1 LAGPSSGGDLAKA
14 EPGNLARAHQTHA
27 MKTLATQL
35 SDAQDA
41 LDRSAR
47 EAQRR
52 LAASVERSL
61 ERCGDPI
68 GPLFQRAHRAI
79 HTAVSAIE
87 TARRRMQ
94 ADLASAADALLV
106 EALVLAA
113 VRHVEGTT
121 RFELPV
127 REETNGEEQV
137 QHERPQHSR
146 GE

>member
-1 LAGPSSGGDLAKA
+1 MKSDRPRTDLV
-14 EPGNLARAHQTHA
+14 
-27 MKTLATQL
+27 MKTMATQL

-47 EAQRR
+47 DAQRR

-61 ERCGDPI
+61 ERCGDPV
-68 GPLFQRAHRAI
+68 GPLFERAHRAI
-79 HTAVSAIE
+79 DTAVSAIE

-94 ADLASAADALLV
+94 TDLASAADALLV

-113 VRHVEGTT
+113 LRHVEGTT
-121 RFELPV
+121 RCELPV
-127 REETNGEEQV
+127 RQETNDEEQV
-137 QHERPQHSR
+137 RHERPQHGL